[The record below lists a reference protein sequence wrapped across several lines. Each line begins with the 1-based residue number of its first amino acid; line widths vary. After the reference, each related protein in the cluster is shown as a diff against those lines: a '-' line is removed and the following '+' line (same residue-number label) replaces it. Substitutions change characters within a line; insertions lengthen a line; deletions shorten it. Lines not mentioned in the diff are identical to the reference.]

1 MANELRARR
10 GGKSNGTGRNNAP
23 NAGRLERLKKVRG
36 GFDLTGVDSKRL
48 LNAIELALVGG
59 GAIRVGLTR
68 DGGALAVGVYAD
80 GASETVYLNAD
91 DDQTAFWDEIDAVFI
106 DTPKNR

>member
-10 GGKSNGTGRNNAP
+10 GRSGNGGGRNNAP
-23 NAGRLERLKKVRG
+23 NAGRLDKLRKVRG

-48 LNAIELALVGG
+48 LNAIELAIVGG
-59 GAIRVGLTR
+59 GALRIGLTR

-91 DDQTAFWDEIDAVFI
+91 DDQTQFWDDIDAVFT
-106 DTPKNR
+106 DPPKKP